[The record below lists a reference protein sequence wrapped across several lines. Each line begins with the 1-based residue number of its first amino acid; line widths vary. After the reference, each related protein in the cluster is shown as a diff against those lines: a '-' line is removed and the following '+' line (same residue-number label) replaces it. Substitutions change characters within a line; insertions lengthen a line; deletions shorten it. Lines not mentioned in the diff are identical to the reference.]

1 MNPPAYPEQRSYEP
15 YEDSDRQDRQDAYEE
30 PTLLEPYAPRQSMHP
45 VVLAGHTLANNNS
58 LPTLAPAQLCNA
70 VLAAQ
75 SIEHNPNLVLG
86 RKVPSARPSDIPD
99 HLLGGLLRLRGFR
112 RHSGSFVFQTRPEL
126 SLNLKPNSVPRAL
139 MPDRCQDHDR
149 GSGDRHRRAVDGE
162 RRGSTGAQVWQFRRR

>member
-1 MNPPAYPEQRSYEP
+1 
-15 YEDSDRQDRQDAYEE
+15 
-30 PTLLEPYAPRQSMHP
+30 MHP

-139 MPDRCQDHDR
+139 RPDRFCTAVVDFL
-149 GSGDRHRRAVDGE
+149 RAEHIPEQLLHPV
-162 RRGSTGAQVWQFRRR
+162 QVLNYEGHVAETIHHLVPPPEQFRSPLPLTCP